1 MATDCRKSVRDL
13 TEGERRDFVDAVLQ
27 LKQSGEYDEFVR
39 QHFETTYEQT
49 GGSWTPKS
57 VNDAHRGPA
66 FLPWHRKYLREFERK
81 LQEKVPGVTLPY
93 WNWAED
99 AALAEGASG
108 TTDGVE
114 LPVFA
119 GDPADP
125 ADGLLGDDGVLDDG
139 PVEDA
144 FNTTPTFDWDI
155 EYRQADFGID
165 LIEYADTDNERLE
178 RPLDFNAEQLPRPR
192 TVESALAIDTF
203 DEEPYNASSNL
214 VSFRNVLEGFAT
226 APDDLFPD
234 VDGDGEPDPPS
245 SKRQLHNY
253 VHGWVGGDMGNMTSP
268 NDPVFFLH
276 HCYVDKIWAD
286 WQERYPDA
294 EQFPPNGSSAP
305 DGHRLGTQMSPWNI
319 DPADAIDHR
328 EMGYVYDTS
337 APTVELVRPSA
348 SPTTLDFNDVP
359 QGRETSRAAVF
370 EVVGCDTPVT
380 LTVSVADEDGPFS
393 IKPGMESR
401 THTPDPTT
409 NEVEAPVWVTYT
421 AGSPGSSPSGQAT
434 VHCPETGQ
442 SWTIQLTANAI
453 EEPTAGVALVLDE
466 SGSMSAASGDGSRT
480 RIEVLRDAGHVF
492 LDLLPAGSSL
502 GIATFHSDASAPF
515 PTQSIGGAGDSARS
529 NAETTIGNLSPT
541 TVDPATDAGY
551 TSIGDGVI
559 EGRGLVASASD
570 VEERAIVVFTDGHE
584 NRPEYIADLEAS
596 PYDEQ
601 LFAVGLGTPAQVRP
615 AALQQLTGA
624 GGPHEGYVLVSGTLT
639 VDDQFLL
646 DKYFVQILAG
656 VTNSDVVVDPEGR
669 LGPESANGQGRTSIP
684 FEVSGA
690 DLDLEVVLL
699 APKRQLFTLTLET
712 PDGSIVEA
720 GDLAAAA
727 DEQVVE
733 GERVQ
738 AFRLPLPYA
747 TDDGEAHGGRWY
759 AHIDAEEK
767 AFDRYLAE
775 LERSNL
781 DEYERTVA
789 SGAPYS
795 LLVNARSNLDFDA
808 SIRQSG
814 FEPGARLRLR
824 AGLDESGLPLAEA
837 TVTAD
842 YVRPDGARTR
852 LGFDPVES
860 GTFEAVVEDA
870 DAGHHSFRVRATGTT
885 LDGDSF
891 VRERILTAGTW
902 IDGNR
907 PLPSRDG
914 RPAGADSAGDLTGLL
929 SCLLREGA
937 LDEYL
942 DAHDV
947 DEGVVRECLDRK
959 KGTTGTGS
967 GPSLAVSDL
976 HVDADANDYENL
988 NDEYV
993 EFENTGDE
1001 AIDLTG
1007 WTVEDEAGHV
1017 YVFPK
1022 GSTLAA
1028 GATVRL
1034 RSGAGSNT
1042 KTDLY
1047 WGSKRPVWNNEDDT
1061 VSVYDTE
1068 RNLVASRSY

>member
-13 TEGERRDFVDAVLQ
+13 TEDERRDFLDAVMQ
-27 LKQSGEYDEFVR
+27 LKESGEYDEFVK

-49 GGSWTPKS
+49 NGSWTPKS

-99 AALAEGASG
+99 AALAEGAPG
-108 TTDGVE
+108 TVDGVE

-119 GDPADP
+119 GDPSDP
-125 ADGLLGDDGVLDDG
+125 ADGLLGDDGVLGDG
-139 PVEDA
+139 PIEDA
-144 FNTTPTFDWDI
+144 FNTTPTFDWDVR
-155 EYRQADFGID
+155 YRQDGLD
-165 LIEYADTDNERLE
+165 LDEFSDTDNVRLE
-178 RPLDFNAEQLPRPR
+178 RPLNFSAEQLPRPR

-203 DEEPYNASSNL
+203 DEEPYNGSNTL

-234 VDGDGEPDPPS
+234 VDGDGTPDPPS
-245 SKRQLHNY
+245 NKRSLHNY
-253 VHGWVGGDMGNMTSP
+253 VHGWVGGDMGSMTSP

-294 EQFPPNGSSAP
+294 EQFPPNDSTAP
-305 DGHRLGTQMSPWNI
+305 DGHRLGTQMAPWNI
-319 DPADAIDHR
+319 DPGDAIDHR

-337 APTVELVRPSA
+337 SPTVELVRPSPT
-348 SPTTLDFNDVP
+348 PTTLDFNDVP
-359 QGRETSRAAVF
+359 EDRETSRAAVF

-380 LTVSVADEDGPFS
+380 LTVSVDSGPFS

-401 THTPDPTT
+401 THTPDPAT
-409 NEVEAPVWVTYT
+409 NEVEAAVWVTYT
-421 AGSPGSSPSGQAT
+421 GGSPGSSPSGQAT
-434 VHCPETGQ
+434 VTCPETGE

-453 EEPTAGVALVLDE
+453 PEPTAGVALVLDE

-480 RIEVLRDAGHVF
+480 RIEVLRDAGQVF

-515 PTQSIGGAGDSARS
+515 PTQSIGGPGDAARS
-529 NAETTIGNLSPT
+529 NAATTIENLSPT

-559 EGRGLVASASD
+559 EGRGLVASATD

-584 NRPEYIADLEAS
+584 NRPEFIADLEAS

-646 DKYFVQILAG
+646 DKYFVQVLAG

-684 FEVSGA
+684 FEVSSA
-690 DLDLEVVLL
+690 DLDLEVILL
-699 APKRQLFTLTLET
+699 APRRQLFGLTLET
-712 PDGSIVEA
+712 PDGSLVEA
-720 GDLAAAA
+720 GDLTAA
-727 DEQVVE
+727 DEGVVQ
-733 GERVQ
+733 GERVR

-747 TDDGEAHGGRWY
+747 TDDGEAHAGRWY
-759 AHIDAEEK
+759 AHVDAEEK

-775 LERSNL
+775 LEGSNL
-781 DEYERTVA
+781 DEYERTLA
-789 SGAPYS
+789 SGARYS

-808 SIRQSG
+808 SIRQSS

-824 AGLDESGLPLAEA
+824 ATLDESGLPLAEA
-837 TVTAD
+837 TATAE
-842 YVRPDGARTR
+842 YARPDGTRTR
-852 LGFDPVES
+852 LRLDSVEP
-860 GTFEAVVEDA
+860 GTFETVVEDA
-870 DAGHHSFRVRATGTT
+870 DAGHHSFRVRANGTT
-885 LDGDSF
+885 LDGDEF
-891 VRERILTAGTW
+891 VRERTVTAGTW
-902 IDGNR
+902 IGGDR

-914 RPAGADSAGDLTGLL
+914 RPVDPDSAGSLTDVL

-942 DAHDV
+942 DAHGV
-947 DEGVVRECLDRK
+947 DEDAVRECLDRAG
-959 KGTTGTGS
+959 GTAGTPS
-967 GPSLAVSDL
+967 GRSLEIAEL
-976 HVDADANDYENL
+976 HVDADADDYDNL

-993 EFENTGDE
+993 AFENTG
-1001 AIDLTG
+1001 ARTIDLTG

-1022 GSTLAA
+1022 GTTLEP

-1042 KTDLY
+1042 ESDLY
-1047 WGSKRPVWNNEDDT
+1047 WGSKRPVWNNRDDT
-1061 VSVYDTE
+1061 VSVYDTG
-1068 RNLVASRSY
+1068 RNLIASRSY